1 MFALIELS
9 GEDGLKIKWDLM
21 FLNGMLEFSNQERRA
36 KQAPFSLD
44 VENSVAPLALGFF
57 FFFFRHNGEWA
68 EKERCEKAQ
77 SAVYLGKSLRFQ
89 NEDCQ
94 IETSYLPLHPV
105 VALGI

>member
-44 VENSVAPLALGFF
+44 VEKSVAPLALGFF
-57 FFFFRHNGEWA
+57 FFFVIMVNGQKRNDVKKHSQPSIW
-68 EKERCEKAQ
+68 ER
-77 SAVYLGKSLRFQ
+77 V
-89 NEDCQ
+89 
-94 IETSYLPLHPV
+94 
-105 VALGI
+105 